1 MPLRE
6 RQESGQLGVEQAGG
20 AAGRAGGRGGTR
32 RWKLRVSTGA
42 ATCLLQPP
50 DSPQTDQYH
59 ATTTSTATATTV
71 TITTAIIESSSASLY
86 IINRQTYTGR

>member
-1 MPLRE
+1 MPLPGE
-6 RQESGQLGVEQAGG
+6 LTTVGVEQAGG
-20 AAGRAGGRGGTR
+20 RSGGAGRRVGGTR

-59 ATTTSTATATTV
+59 ATTTITATATTI
-71 TITTAIIESSSASLY
+71 TITTTIIESSSVS
-86 IINRQTYTGR
+86 